1 MTATPTSRR
10 PYLVRAMHEWMTDNG
25 QTPHLVVDAVAQGVT
40 VPQGYTK
47 DGRIILNVS
56 WQATQGLKLGNEAI
70 EFSARFGGVAHHVH
84 VPTPAVL
91 GIYARETGQGMLF
104 QDEDESGPPSGS
116 PSSTPP
122 EGGKRPRLRVV
133 K

>member
-1 MTATPTSRR
+1 
-10 PYLVRAMHEWMTDNG
+10 MHEWMTDNG
-25 QTPHLVVDAVAQGVT
+25 QTPYLVIDAATAGVEALA
-40 VPQGYTK
+40 GYTK

-70 EFSARFGGVAHHVH
+70 EFSARFGGASRHVQI
-84 VPTPAVL
+84 PAQAVL

-104 QDEDESGPPSGS
+104 QEQGGQD
-116 PSSTPP
+116 TPP
-122 EGGKRPRLRVV
+122 PGESAPGSKPGRRKPGLRVV